1 MKSHQLLHRGKNVPC
16 NGGGGGGGALG
27 LPSIILIRSAI
38 ALPTKTLFAV

>member
-16 NGGGGGGGALG
+16 NGGGGGALG